1 MNKEI
6 KGDWKVGLVEH
17 WRYYLPPVR
26 PCPSDLEFIKKK
38 ILEKIE
44 EYNGDKSKIK
54 LLILGSTSEY
64 RNLCGELGIK
74 CYCFDFSKPNFDYL
88 AEEVKNKSKEVC
100 IEGNWLDG
108 IPKSL
113 KKIKENEKFDFI
125 LGDCVFNITIIK
137 NHKKLVNTIFKLLK
151 KEGSLIPRT
160 FFKEKKEKI
169 TYEEMIEKYRKQGSK
184 KPIFTWL
191 AKDLYLGA
199 FKEGQEFILVKQI
212 WENLVKLHEKELISD
227 DELEELSK
235 LSFEDRDFEFCIP
248 VKDEFDAFFKEK
260 FIIKE
265 VFLTPEQYCCN
276 KLCLHVLKK
285 RIK

>member
-1 MNKEI
+1 
-6 KGDWKVGLVEH
+6 
-17 WRYYLPPVR
+17 
-26 PCPSDLEFIKKK
+26 
-38 ILEKIE
+38 
-44 EYNGDKSKIK
+44 
-54 LLILGSTSEY
+54 
-64 RNLCGELGIK
+64 
-74 CYCFDFSKPNFDYL
+74 
-88 AEEVKNKSKEVC
+88 
-100 IEGNWLDG
+100 
-108 IPKSL
+108 
-113 KKIKENEKFDFI
+113 
-125 LGDCVFNITIIK
+125 
-137 NHKKLVNTIFKLLK
+137 
-151 KEGSLIPRT
+151 
-160 FFKEKKEKI
+160 
-169 TYEEMIEKYRKQGSK
+169 MIEKYRKQGSK